1 MTATIPRDPI
11 AVPAD
16 DHVLSEVEGQLE
28 QGPIH
33 LTDARGEALALPEE
47 LRDLLLRGVHE
58 MRRGNRVSLLSFG
71 RLLTTQQA
79 AELLGMSRPYLIRLL
94 EQGELPYEMVGTHR
108 RLRLDDVLAY
118 RRARSARRRE
128 ALRELSRDADDLGI
142 YTK

>member
-16 DHVLSEVEGQLE
+16 DRVLSEVEGQLE

-33 LTDARGEALALPEE
+33 LTDARGEALDLPEE

-94 EQGELPYEMVGTHR
+94 ERGDLPYEMVGTHR
-108 RLRLDDVLAY
+108 RIGLDDVLAY
-118 RRARSARRRE
+118 RRERSQRRRA
-128 ALRELSRDADDLGI
+128 ALRELLQDADSLDE
-142 YTK
+142 

>member
-16 DHVLSEVEGQLE
+16 DHILSEVEGQLE

-33 LTDARGEALALPEE
+33 LTDARGEALDLPDE

-79 AELLGMSRPYLIRLL
+79 AELLGMSRPYLIKLL
-94 EQGELPYEMVGTHR
+94 ERGDLPYEMVGTHR
-108 RLRLDDVLAY
+108 RIGLEDVLAY
-118 RRARSARRRE
+118 RRERSQRRRA
-128 ALRELSRDADDLGI
+128 ALRELLQDADSLDE
-142 YTK
+142 

>member
-1 MTATIPRDPI
+1 MTMTIPRDPI
-11 AVPAD
+11 ALPAD
-16 DHVLSEVEGQLE
+16 DDVLSEVEGQLE

-33 LTDARGEALALPEE
+33 LTNARGEALDLPEE

-94 EQGELPYEMVGTHR
+94 ERGELPYEMVGTHR
-108 RLRLDDVLAY
+108 RIELDDVLRY
-118 RRARSARRRE
+118 RQERYERRRA
-128 ALRELSRDADDLGI
+128 ALREILQEAESLDE
-142 YTK
+142 

>member
-16 DHVLSEVEGQLE
+16 DHILSEVEGQLE

-33 LTDARGEALALPEE
+33 LTDARGEALDLPDE

-79 AELLGMSRPYLIRLL
+79 AELLGMSRPYLIKLL
-94 EQGELPYEMVGTHR
+94 ERGDLPCEMVGTHR
-108 RLRLDDVLAY
+108 RIGLEDVLAY
-118 RRARSARRRE
+118 RRERSQRRRA
-128 ALRELSRDADDLGI
+128 ALRELLQDADSLDE
-142 YTK
+142 